1 MKNIL
6 VLGAG
11 LSTQSLIEYLM
22 ENASEYDWYITVADM
37 NEALARKKV
46 NGSPRGKAIVFDI
59 TDDLES
65 WRAIAKADI
74 VISMLPAFMH
84 HLVAKKCIDLRKP
97 MLTASY
103 VTDEIKKYDELAKK
117 AKVPILMELGVDPG
131 IDHMSAMRV
140 IHRIQKMG
148 GEIRSFNSFTGGLI
162 APENDNNPW
171 NYKLT
176 WNPRNVVLAGNGV
189 SQFIQQGRY
198 KYIPYF
204 RLFDRIL
211 KRKILQ
217 YGDFEI
223 YANRNS
229 LGYREIYGL
238 KGIPSMYRGTIR
250 RPGFA
255 KAWNIFVNLGATD
268 DTYPM
273 EDSENMTYRD
283 FINSFMQ
290 YEPNVPVEIKL
301 QDYCPYASDPVVF
314 EKLKWLG
321 IFDKR
326 KIGLKNATPAQILQK
341 LLEEKW
347 AMDPDD
353 KDLLIMQHEFKYR
366 LGNENKM
373 IISAMAVIGENRDK
387 TAMARTVGLPLG
399 IATKLLAIG
408 KIKKTGIHRPIDK
421 DMYEPILKELE
432 SFGISFEEKEYMI
445 DQS

>member
-1 MKNIL
+1 MKDIL

-11 LSTQSLIEYLM
+11 LSTQSLIEYLL
-22 ENASEYDWYITVADM
+22 ENAPAYDWHITVADV

-46 NGSPRGKAIVFDI
+46 NGNPRGKAVVFDI

-65 WRAIAKADI
+65 WRTIAKADI

-103 VTDEIKKYDELAKK
+103 VTEEIKAYDEMARK

-140 IHRIQKMG
+140 IHRIKGMG
-148 GEIRSFNSFTGGLI
+148 GELLSFNSFTGGLV
-162 APENDNNPW
+162 APESDNNPW

-204 RLFDRIL
+204 RLFDRMMS
-211 KRKILQ
+211 RKILDF
-217 YGDFEI
+217 GEFEI
-223 YANRNS
+223 YANRDS
-229 LGYREIYGL
+229 LSYREIYGL
-238 KGIPSMYRGTIR
+238 KDIPSMFRGTIR

-255 KAWNIFVNLGATD
+255 KAWNVFVQLGATD
-268 DTYPM
+268 DTFVM

-283 FINSFMQ
+283 FINSFMR
-290 YEPNVPVEIKL
+290 YEPNVPVEVKL
-301 QDYCPYASDPVVF
+301 QEYCENAADPVVF

-321 IFDKR
+321 IFDRR
-326 KIGLKNATPAQILQK
+326 KIGLKKATPAQILQK

-353 KDLLIMQHEFKYR
+353 KDLLIMQHEFKYKIGHER
-366 LGNENKM
+366 KM
-373 IISAMAVIGENRDK
+373 IISAMAVVGENRER
-387 TAMARTVGLPLG
+387 TAMAKTVGLPLG
-399 IATKLLAIG
+399 IATKLLATG
-408 KIKKTGIHRPIDK
+408 KIHKTGIHRPVEK

-432 SFGISFEEKEYMI
+432 DFDIRFEEKEYLI
-445 DQS
+445 DQA

>member
-1 MKNIL
+1 MKKIL

-11 LSTQSLIEYLM
+11 LSTYSLIEYLLQHA
-22 ENASEYDWYITVADM
+22 EEFDWQITVADV
-37 NEALARKKV
+37 NEEVARKKV
-46 NGSPRGKAIVFDI
+46 NGHPRGKSKVFDI
-59 TDDLES
+59 NDDMES
-65 WRAIAKADI
+65 WRTIAKADI

-103 VTDEIKKYDELAKK
+103 VTEDIKPYDDLARK
-117 AKVPILMELGVDPG
+117 AGIPILMELGVDPG

-140 IHRIQKMG
+140 IDRVKENG
-148 GEIRSFNSFTGGLI
+148 GTINSFYSFTGGLV
-162 APENDNNPW
+162 APEYDNNPW

-176 WNPRNVVLAGNGV
+176 WNPRNVVLAGHGV
-189 SQFIQQGRY
+189 SQYIQQGRY
-198 KYIPYF
+198 KYIPYY

-217 YGDFEI
+217 YGEFEA
-223 YANRNS
+223 YANRDS
-229 LGYREIYGL
+229 LNYREIYGL
-238 KGIPSMYRGTIR
+238 KDIPSMFRGTLR

-255 KAWNIFVNLGATD
+255 KAWNVFVQLGATD
-268 DTYPM
+268 DTYRL
-273 EDSENMTYRD
+273 ENSENMTYRD
-283 FINSFMQ
+283 FINSFMS

-301 QDYCPYASDPVVF
+301 QDYCENAADPVVF

-326 KIGLKNATPAQILQK
+326 KIGLKNATPAQIMQK

-347 AMDPDD
+347 KLDPQD
-353 KDLLIMQHEFKYR
+353 KDMLIMQHEFKYQ

-373 IISAMAVIGENRDK
+373 IVSAMAIIGEDQQE

-399 IATKLLAIG
+399 IATKLLATG
-408 KIKKTGIHRPIDK
+408 KINKVGIHRPIDK
-421 DMYEPILKELE
+421 DMYQPILDELATL
-432 SFGISFEEKEYMI
+432 GISFEEKEYMI